1 MTKENC
7 YSLEQDNL
15 KRFEK
20 VIKKSL
26 YQTALQEREY
36 LEQELYIKLFEKM
49 KNLNFREE
57 APSFWGLFEKI

>member
-1 MTKENC
+1 MTKGNC

-20 VIKKSL
+20 VIKKAL
-26 YQTALQEREY
+26 YQTAPQERED

-57 APSFWGLFEKI
+57 APSFWGLFEKN